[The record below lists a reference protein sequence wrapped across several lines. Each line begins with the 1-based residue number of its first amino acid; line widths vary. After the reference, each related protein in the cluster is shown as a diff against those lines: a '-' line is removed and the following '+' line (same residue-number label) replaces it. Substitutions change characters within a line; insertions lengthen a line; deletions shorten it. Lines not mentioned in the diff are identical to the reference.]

1 MLFLEL
7 GALPGGEGAACPG
20 PRRPFIWERL
30 FLKSTQ
36 GHFRPRRGTSWEV
49 GAEQGQCALV
59 AVTGG
64 VLVCTCVLS

>member
-30 FLKSTQ
+30 FLEE
-36 GHFRPRRGTSWEV
+36 HPRSFSPKERELAGRSAQNK
-49 GAEQGQCALV
+49 GS
-59 AVTGG
+59 
-64 VLVCTCVLS
+64 VLSWL